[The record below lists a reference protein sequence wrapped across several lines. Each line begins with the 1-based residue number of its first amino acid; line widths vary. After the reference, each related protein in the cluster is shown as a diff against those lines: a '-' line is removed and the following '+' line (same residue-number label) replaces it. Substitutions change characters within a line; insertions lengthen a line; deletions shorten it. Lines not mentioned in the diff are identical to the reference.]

1 MLRYK
6 LVHPEI
12 LAALASAGH
21 GSRVLI
27 ADGHYP
33 FTTAAGPNA
42 VHVFL
47 NLAPGRLTVTE
58 VLEVLLDAVPVESA
72 TVMRPSSDEP
82 TPEIFAEF
90 ERLLPEG
97 TPIVPLDRFG
107 FYDAARTED
116 VALVIA
122 TGDVRTYANLML
134 TLGVAA

>member
-12 LAALASAGH
+12 LAALAAAGH

-33 FTTAAGPNA
+33 FTTASGPNA
-42 VHVFL
+42 THVFL

-58 VLEVLLDAVPVESA
+58 VLETLLDAIPVESA
-72 TVMRPSSDEP
+72 AVMQPPPELAE
-82 TPEIFAEF
+82 PEIFADF
-90 ERLLPEG
+90 RRLLPSLELER
-97 TPIVPLDRFG
+97 LDRFG
-107 FYDAARTED
+107 FYAEAKTED

-122 TGDVRTYANLML
+122 TGDVRTYANLLL
-134 TLGVAA
+134 TIGVAT